1 MAHAAQ
7 KPWTQRV
14 MASAAHEHASERD
27 ARMGSSH
34 APLSPKAS
42 EVPVNSSRWAT
53 PKTNRVAS
61 STRVYMSA
69 SHDQLASQ

>member
-1 MAHAAQ
+1 MTMRPLEGDVKRKDAADERGSVAH
-7 KPWTQRV
+7 PNS
-14 MASAAHEHASERD
+14 ASVRAVA
-27 ARMGSSH
+27 
-34 APLSPKAS
+34 PKAS